1 MTSRAG
7 ALAEGKRCNDRAYA
21 DRQEKLIEL
30 NKKRLTPQKQLQAL
44 LANLKDTPKNIYEES
59 LPTYLASIQ

>member
-1 MTSRAG
+1 
-7 ALAEGKRCNDRAYA
+7 
-21 DRQEKLIEL
+21 LIEL

-59 LPTYLASIQ
+59 LPAYLASIEQLLPAQTKSGKSKETK